1 MSYKASGVIIA
12 VMPTAHGTTKNGK
25 DWEKQECVL
34 EMSDK
39 YHTKMKFSI
48 YSWDGPIETPLK
60 TGDSVEIS
68 FMVEARES
76 KGNWFNEVK
85 VYCVEHQKR

>member
-1 MSYKASGVIIA
+1 MAYKASGTIIQ
-12 VMPTAHGTTKNGK
+12 VMPIVNGITKNGK

-34 EMSDK
+34 ELSDK

-48 YSWDGPIETPLK
+48 YSWDGPIEQPMK
-60 TGDSVEIS
+60 TGDEVEIS

-85 VYCVEHQKR
+85 AYSVEYK

>member
-1 MSYKASGVIIA
+1 MAYKASGTIIA

-34 EMSDK
+34 EISDK

-60 TGDSVEIS
+60 TGDNVEIS

-85 VYCVEHQKR
+85 AYRVEHQKQ

>member
-1 MSYKASGVIIA
+1 MTYKALGVIIA
-12 VMPTAHGTTKNGK
+12 VTPTAHGTTRTGK

-39 YHTKMKFSI
+39 YHTKMKFPI
-48 YSWDGPIETPLK
+48 YSWDGPIEDPLK

-68 FMVEARES
+68 FMVEVREA

-85 VYCVEHQKR
+85 AYNIERK